1 MLVPES
7 IRDFDHSI
15 YDPAALAETAAVY
28 AEILDVKLEKQEGAT
43 HATFDDE
50 GMVVDAFCNHALF
63 LSIQSFRD
71 SEQSS

>member
-1 MLVPES
+1 MPES
-7 IRDFDHSI
+7 TREFDHSI
-15 YDPAALAETAAVY
+15 YYPSALHETASAY
-28 AEILDVKLEKQEGAT
+28 AEIIDVKLETQDGST

-63 LSIQSFRD
+63 LSVQTHRD